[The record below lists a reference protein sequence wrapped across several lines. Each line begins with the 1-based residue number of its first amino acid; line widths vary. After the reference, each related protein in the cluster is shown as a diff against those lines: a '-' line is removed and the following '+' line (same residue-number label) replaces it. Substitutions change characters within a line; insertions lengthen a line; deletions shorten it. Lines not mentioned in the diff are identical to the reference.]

1 MPRIDSE
8 KFYLSSLKKHGTNAR
23 GLNWVSQE
31 TQELRF
37 DMILK
42 ILPDDARTLVDAGC
56 GFGDFYHYLQ
66 KKGKQHIQY
75 IGIDSLHK
83 MCTIAQK
90 NTQQEIILADITRD
104 KLPFAQYYICSGAMN
119 LLNKFE
125 TYLFIKNCLKSSQKA
140 FIFNILHGD
149 KQSETYNYFS
159 IKKIE
164 KIAKELNIARVEI
177 RDDYMKNDV
186 TVGFFL

>member
-8 KFYLSSLKKHGTNAR
+8 RFYLASVEEYG
-23 GLNWVSQE
+23 VSAKGVHWISEE

-37 DMILK
+37 DIILDM
-42 ILPDDARTLVDAGC
+42 LPRSIDTLVDAGC
-56 GFGDFYHYLQ
+56 GFGDFHHYLQ
-66 KKGKQHIQY
+66 NKNIQCNKY
-75 IGIDSLHK
+75 TGIDSLEK
-83 MCTIAQK
+83 MCAIAST
-90 NTQQEIILADITRD
+90 NTKQEIILADITRD
-104 KLPFAQYYICSGAMN
+104 KLPFAEYYICSGAMN

-159 IKKIE
+159 IKKIK

-177 RDDYMKNDV
+177 RDDYMHNDV